1 MKHTLYRPIPS
12 RFMRRVKDYGLP
24 IAILIGIL
32 FYRWLSPL
40 SVAIPYMIV
49 CMLFF
54 TFLKLRPRD
63 LHFLPVHGLLVVLQ
77 IGLALGSYYLLRPFF
92 PESIA
97 QGAFN
102 CFLCP
107 AASASPVIIG
117 MLGGNIAVGTAYVL
131 LTSIGIAFV
140 GPLLFSIVGEG
151 NVPFWESVL
160 TIFAHVL
167 PIVLTPLLLAWGL
180 RALVPKV
187 HARLTGLSSVSF
199 WVWVVALAI
208 IIAKTVHFMAEEPR
222 SEIPS
227 MLLLI
232 LVGLVACLVQF
243 ALGKW
248 LSRRFLKESITLGQ
262 SLGQK
267 NSSLAIWM
275 AQVYLNPLSS
285 VAMAAYSIW
294 QNLLNSLQLMR
305 ESKRQSRSTREQKIQ

>member
-1 MKHTLYRPIPS
+1 
-12 RFMRRVKDYGLP
+12 
-24 IAILIGIL
+24 
-32 FYRWLSPL
+32 
-40 SVAIPYMIV
+40 
-49 CMLFF
+49 
-54 TFLKLRPRD
+54 
-63 LHFLPVHGLLVVLQ
+63 
-77 IGLALGSYYLLRPFF
+77 
-92 PESIA
+92 
-97 QGAFN
+97 
-102 CFLCP
+102 
-107 AASASPVIIG
+107 

-167 PIVLTPLLLAWGL
+167 PIVVTPLLLAWGL

-305 ESKRQSRSTREQKIQ
+305 ESKRRSRCAREQKIQ